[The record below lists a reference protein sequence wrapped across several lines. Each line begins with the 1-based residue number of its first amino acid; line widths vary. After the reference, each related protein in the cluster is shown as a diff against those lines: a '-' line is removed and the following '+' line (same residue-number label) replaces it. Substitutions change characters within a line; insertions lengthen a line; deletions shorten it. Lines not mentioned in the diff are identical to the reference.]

1 MAPCYTQSSLALSSL
16 GYDVLATDTDHVCDS
31 ILRRNIAANLRHLPV
46 SNAGS
51 VQVRVLDWH
60 VPSDAWNWHN
70 PSHIASRARS
80 NQASRVVPDD
90 DKGML
95 RPPFDLIVSSDT
107 LYDASLID
115 PFFSTLKALCLQGRD
130 PTSSVPQKY
139 PLVLLALE
147 RRDPELISA
156 ALARSPIPLTRVP
169 ARKLGK
175 ALERAGIQWQTADWD
190 GVEIWKGIGRQ

>member
-1 MAPCYTQSSLALSSL
+1 MSSL
-16 GYDVLATDTDHVCDS
+16 GYDVLATDTNHVCDS
-31 ILRRNIAANLRHLPV
+31 ILRRNIAENLRHLPV
-46 SNAGS
+46 NDAGS

-70 PSHIASRARS
+70 PSHIASRARPS
-80 NQASRVVPDD
+80 QTSRVIPDED
-90 DKGML
+90 ML
-95 RPPFDLIVSSDT
+95 HPPFDLIVSSDT

-175 ALERAGIQWQTADWD
+175 ALERAGIHWQAADWD
-190 GVEIWKGIGRQ
+190 GVEIWKGVWRR

>member
-1 MAPCYTQSSLALSSL
+1 VAPCYTQSSLALSSL

-80 NQASRVVPDD
+80 
-90 DKGML
+90 
-95 RPPFDLIVSSDT
+95 
-107 LYDASLID
+107 
-115 PFFSTLKALCLQGRD
+115 
-130 PTSSVPQKY
+130 
-139 PLVLLALE
+139 
-147 RRDPELISA
+147 
-156 ALARSPIPLTRVP
+156 PIPLTRVP

>member
-1 MAPCYTQSSLALSSL
+1 MP
-16 GYDVLATDTDHVCDS
+16 DS
-31 ILRRNIAANLRHLPV
+31 NT
-46 SNAGS
+46 SS

-60 VPSDAWNWHN
+60 VPSDAWNWHD
-70 PSHIASRARS
+70 SSRIASRARS
-80 NQASRVVPDD
+80 SQVSRVLPNE
-90 DKGML
+90 GIL
-95 RPPFDLIVSSDT
+95 HPPFDLVVSSDT

-147 RRDPELISA
+147 RRDPELINT

-169 ARKLGK
+169 TRKLGK
-175 ALERAGIQWQTADWD
+175 ALERAGIRWKPADWD
-190 GVEIWKGIGRQ
+190 GVEVWKGIGRP